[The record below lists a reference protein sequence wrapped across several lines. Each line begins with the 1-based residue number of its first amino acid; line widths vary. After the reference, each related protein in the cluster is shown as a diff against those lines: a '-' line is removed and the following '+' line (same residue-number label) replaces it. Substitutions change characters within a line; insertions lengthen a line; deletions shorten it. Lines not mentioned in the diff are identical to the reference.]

1 MRFLPQWQGLA
12 AQGRPFLTGCIA
24 VTESR
29 TPSTNPTALVAGAPG
44 DLAQRLSY
52 AGLIP
57 FIGGA
62 LVIWLL
68 SGRADLADPMV
79 FAVRGMT
86 SFAALIVAFLGGV
99 PWGLS
104 VMRQEDALT
113 QRALWT
119 GLAYALGAWIG
130 VCMPPHAGLA
140 WLGALLMA
148 CYLMDRKLYPALG
161 AAGWLQLRFRLSVG
175 ASLSCFLAAA
185 QI

>member
-1 MRFLPQWQGLA
+1 V
-12 AQGRPFLTGCIA
+12 I
-24 VTESR
+24 ES
-29 TPSTNPTALVAGAPG
+29 TPTSSTPTALTAGTPG
-44 DLAQRLSY
+44 DLAQRLGY

-62 LVIWLL
+62 LVVWLL
-68 SGRADLADPMV
+68 AGRADLAEPMV

-104 VMRQEDALT
+104 LLRPEDALT
-113 QRALWT
+113 QRAMWT
-119 GLAYALGAWIG
+119 GLAYTLGAWIG

-140 WLGALLMA
+140 LLGALLIA
-148 CYLMDRKLYPALG
+148 CYLTDRKLYPALG
-161 AAGWLQLRFRLSVG
+161 ATGWLQLRFRLSAG